1 MENEQMT
8 KLEVG
13 RPFPFPVPNNEGAV
27 MGLWEVGPVVLI
39 QKFGVRA
46 EDETAF
52 KKGFEFYSYLES
64 RTPLPIAMWVFEFP
78 EPIGLIDTAFNVKIA
93 HGEWLASYLNT
104 KVGGVMNAFYIFL
117 LDGKILRGTKIVG
130 LNPEAVTLF
139 HGTIRKQL
147 QLTYTQEEFNQ
158 TLVKLFQVSSRELF
172 ETGKIFSFEAGKTD
186 HIISSSAR

>member
-8 KLEVG
+8 KLETG

-39 QKFGVRA
+39 QKFGVKA
-46 EDETAF
+46 EDEIAF
-52 KKGFEFYSYLES
+52 KKGFEFYSYHES
-64 RTPLPIAMWVFEFP
+64 RTPLPVAIWIFEFP

-93 HGEWLASYLNT
+93 HSDWLTSYLNT

-130 LNPEAVTLF
+130 LDAEAVTLF
-139 HGTIRKQL
+139 HGTIRRQL
-147 QLTYTQEEFNQ
+147 QLAYTQEEFNK
-158 TLVKLFQVSSRELF
+158 TLVTLFQTKPRELF
-172 ETGKIFSFEAGKTD
+172 ETGKIFRFDAGEKD
-186 HIISSSAR
+186 

>member
-13 RPFPFPVPNNEGAV
+13 RPFPFPVPNNECAV

-39 QKFGVRA
+39 QKFGVKA
-46 EDETAF
+46 EDEAAF
-52 KKGFEFYSYLES
+52 KNGFKFYSYLET
-64 RTPLPIAMWVFEFP
+64 RTPIPIAMWSFEFP

-93 HGEWLASYLNT
+93 HGEWLVSYLNT
-104 KVGGVMNAFYIFL
+104 KVGGVMNAFFLFL

-130 LNPEAVTLF
+130 LDTEAVTLF

-147 QLTYTQEEFNQ
+147 QLTYNQEEFNQ
-158 TLVKLFQVSSRELF
+158 TLVKLFQVSPRELF
-172 ETGKIFSFEAGKTD
+172 ETGRIFRFEAGETV
-186 HIISSSAR
+186 H